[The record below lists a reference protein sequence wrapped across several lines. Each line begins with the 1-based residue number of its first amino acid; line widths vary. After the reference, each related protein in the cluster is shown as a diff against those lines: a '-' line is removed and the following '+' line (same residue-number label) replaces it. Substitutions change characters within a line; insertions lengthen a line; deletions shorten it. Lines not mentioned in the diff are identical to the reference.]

1 MLVRIRVLV
10 TRSMMWRSV
19 AQRGAAWRSVAQRGA
34 AWHTGRVA
42 GLVGAGQYK
51 ALRLQWDR
59 RGESSSLR
67 CEQEPSSLCHS

>member
-10 TRSMMWRSV
+10 TRSMM
-19 AQRGAAWRSVAQRGA
+19 WRSVAQRGA